1 PIIHQE
7 LGLDEKGVAAL
18 SGLPVL
24 LFGVAAL
31 PGAFLMARFGPHTA
45 LILGVTTIGI
55 SSALRGLGDSAVW
68 LFAMT
73 FAMGVGIAVSQPTL
87 AVLVSQWF
95 KEPRW
100 ISRATGVWSNG
111 FLVGEVLSAALTL
124 PLVLPLVGTWQA
136 ALAVWSV
143 PVLVTALLLA
153 LAPRTA
159 ASAMSLQ
166 TTLPDWRDPRLWQLG
181 VLQSSASLIYFGAN
195 TFIPD
200 FLHATD
206 QAGLVAA
213 ALTALNGGQLPASL
227 VIGLVPMRV
236 LARRATS
243 VAVGAAI
250 AAALFVVITLPGPS
264 TVAAAGVFG
273 FCAAYILILSFALPA
288 LLAGGSG
295 AARLSAGTFAISYT
309 LAFLVTLLA
318 GAIWDTSHVA
328 ASAFLP
334 VLASSVI
341 VIGLGPRLAS
351 AAAQ

>member
-1 PIIHQE
+1 MRLTLLAVPPLLPIIHQE

-200 FLHATD
+200 
-206 QAGLVAA
+206 
-213 ALTALNGGQLPASL
+213 GQLPASL